1 MAVHLAKKGIPAL
14 VLVLVLAGG
23 AILWAVLD
31 HAPDHE
37 AAPPPPGPVAV
48 SVSVVEPE
56 TLGANLR
63 FLAQTEGSQVVE
75 IRARVAGYLQERAF
89 TEGQQVEKG
98 SLLFQIDPKPF
109 EVQLEQARA
118 RLASAQATLDRATQ
132 QVKRYEE
139 AFARQAG
146 TSNEL
151 DDWQTQR
158 SVAQAQVQQATA
170 EIAAANLEL
179 GYTTI
184 ESPITGVIGRSLK
197 DVGSYVDAGQNGLLA
212 VVQQVDPMYVRYSVT
227 ETELLR
233 FQRQED
239 SGVLVVPELT
249 AIEFTITLADGSAY
263 PHTGNINFLDVQV
276 DQTTGTSV
284 VRGQV
289 PNPDGLLRPG
299 QFVYA
304 TITNVQRVNVIRV
317 PQSAVQMSPSGAS
330 VLVIGPDGK
339 AQPRP
344 VELGEWDGN
353 EYWAI
358 EDGLEPG
365 DKVITNRLMM
375 VRPGTPVTIAEPQAE
390 PAQPEGEPS

>member
-1 MAVHLAKKGIPAL
+1 
-14 VLVLVLAGG
+14 
-23 AILWAVLD
+23 
-31 HAPDHE
+31 
-37 AAPPPPGPVAV
+37 
-48 SVSVVEPE
+48 
-56 TLGANLR
+56 
-63 FLAQTEGSQVVE
+63 
-75 IRARVAGYLQERAF
+75 
-89 TEGQQVEKG
+89 
-98 SLLFQIDPKPF
+98 
-109 EVQLEQARA
+109 
-118 RLASAQATLDRATQ
+118 
-132 QVKRYEE
+132 
-139 AFARQAG
+139 
-146 TSNEL
+146 
-151 DDWQTQR
+151 
-158 SVAQAQVQQATA
+158 
-170 EIAAANLEL
+170 
-179 GYTTI
+179 
-184 ESPITGVIGRSLK
+184 
-197 DVGSYVDAGQNGLLA
+197 VGSYVDAGQNGLLA